1 MVSIT
6 EEVRHQKLKY
16 KGHYLG
22 MLGHYFGKIVV
33 DCFEKNCFH
42 YFMAWLKVQTKIDLN
57 ILKKHLFEGYK
68 RIKSQ

>member
-33 DCFEKNCFH
+33 DCFRKIVFITL
-42 YFMAWLKVQTKIDLN
+42 WL
-57 ILKKHLFEGYK
+57 G
-68 RIKSQ
+68 